1 MNSACADNISPKY
14 VAIYERSTYTCNPG
28 YYLPVNTDG
37 CVVCPENSYCVGG
50 TYTFNETMTQGIVA
64 CASGLYAPVG
74 MWETAQCGR
83 ILHIGENVVYLRAT
97 KKTSPALH
105 VDVDLDGIA
114 DYFGNVTTAD
124 VPMHAGNVH
133 SLKVSKDGIVYSIY
147 DDTITVPE

>member
-1 MNSACADNISPKY
+1 M
-14 VAIYERSTYTCNPG
+14 
-28 YYLPVNTDG
+28 NTDG